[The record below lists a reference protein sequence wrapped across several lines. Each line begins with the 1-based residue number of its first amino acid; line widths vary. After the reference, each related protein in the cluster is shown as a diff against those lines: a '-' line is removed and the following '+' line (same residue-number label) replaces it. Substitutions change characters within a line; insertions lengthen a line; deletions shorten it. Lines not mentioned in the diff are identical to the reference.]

1 MFSKQ
6 NFHAI
11 SPKITTQAA
20 SSKEK
25 KKEKECWYFSFFVI
39 SLPISV
45 ATVYR
50 LIFGVCGEM
59 VKMTNEKTVS
69 DRSFFCFGFSELLF
83 LHIEVRY
90 VWGQIKESDY
100 NHESK
105 SSTSA
110 LGKSVR

>member
-1 MFSKQ
+1 MLVFL
-6 NFHAI
+6 
-11 SPKITTQAA
+11 
-20 SSKEK
+20 
-25 KKEKECWYFSFFVI
+25 FFRNI
-39 SLPISV
+39 GTLPISV
-45 ATVYR
+45 ATAYR

-59 VKMTNEKTVS
+59 VKMTNEKRVS

-90 VWGQIKESDY
+90 VWGQIKVSDY